1 MNEGLNTTDQNLQ
14 GTVIAVLSEIHSNQC
29 LCQEYRKPPV
39 NGLTIHLRELTK
51 LENPS
56 QG

>member
-14 GTVIAVLSEIHSNQC
+14 GIVIAVLSEIHSNQC

-39 NGLTIHLRELTK
+39 NGLTIHLRELKK